1 MSFLAPL
8 MLVGLAGLAIPLV
21 IHLIGKR
28 RARVVKFAALAFLV
42 ASRRRTSRRLQLR
55 ERVLLVVRI
64 LACIALPLAIAKPFT
79 SCASRGPVVTR
90 GPQAAVFVVDDSFTS
105 GYRIAGRTLLE
116 RATDQATRILAQLGP
131 EAEVAVV
138 RASESA
144 PGATELSREH
154 LRVRDALLDL
164 TPTSRP
170 ADLRRALGRAA
181 QLLAGS
187 SHERRTVYLL
197 SPLTATGLPA
207 GEAPWAADGPGL
219 EVIDVRGGSPLPNL
233 AITDLAVTP
242 DPTAG
247 NRGIAVVAELANF
260 SPLPVTGV
268 TVSVDVAGTTVAR
281 GQLDLAPGERK
292 AKRFLAT
299 LPPERRSAPVAVSI
313 PTDALPIDDRRVA
326 IARLRDEL
334 RALLVDGDA
343 RADRHDD
350 ELFYLEAALR
360 PGDRAEAGT
369 AVTKI
374 LPADLD
380 GTDLGQFDVVVLANV
395 PALTAERVA
404 ALATWV
410 RGGGG
415 LLIAPGDHVDP
426 AAYEAT
432 MLPLLPQSLR
442 DPIDTAWG
450 AAPDERAARALHL
463 TKWEVDH
470 PIFAPFAKDAPGL
483 ADARFTKIVLLGPT
497 TDTADRKVLA
507 RFTNGAAALVL
518 ARAGDGQ
525 ILLYTSTLD
534 RDWNDL
540 PLLPG
545 YLPLVQESVRF
556 LARRRAETA
565 TGALVVGQSQSLP
578 TLDLKKLEIRGPEG
592 RGAVFEGARI
602 DGRQAVRFT
611 GAEAPGVYR
620 VIGTDRTGA
629 TSDRD
634 ELTFAVNVDPRGSDL
649 APAPPSVLPA
659 AGVAASAIG
668 RPHTRRVEL
677 WHAIASALLVLL
689 LIESVLIQRTR

>member
-8 MLVGLAGLAIPLV
+8 MLIGAAGLAIPLV
-21 IHLIGKR
+21 IHLIGRR
-28 RARVVKFAALAFLV
+28 RARVVKFAALAFLI

-55 ERVLLVVRI
+55 ERALLIVRM

-79 SCASRGPVVTR
+79 SCASRGPVVEG

-105 GYRIAGRTLLE
+105 GYRVGGRTLLE
-116 RATDQATRILAQLGP
+116 RTTEQATRILQQLGP

-138 RASESA
+138 RASEAS
-144 PGATELSREH
+144 PSPTELSREH

-164 TPTSRP
+164 QPTARP

-187 SHERRTVYLL
+187 SHERRTVYLI
-197 SPLTATGLPA
+197 SPLTATALPP
-207 GEAPWAADGPGL
+207 GEPPWADGGPGL
-219 EVIDVRGGSPLPNL
+219 EVIDVRGGSALPNL
-233 AITDLAVTP
+233 AVTELTVTP

-247 NRGIAVVAELANF
+247 NRGIAVTAQLANY
-260 SPLPVTGV
+260 STVAVTGV
-268 TVSVDVAGTTVAR
+268 MISLEVAGTTVAR
-281 GQLDLAPGERK
+281 GQIDLAAGERK

-299 LPPERRSAPVAVSI
+299 LPPELRSAAVAVAI
-313 PTDALPIDDRRVA
+313 PADALPIDDRRVA
-326 IARLRDEL
+326 VARLRDEL
-334 RALLVDGDA
+334 RALLVDGDP

-369 AVTKI
+369 VVTKI

-380 GTDLGQFDVVVLANV
+380 GVDLGQFDVVVLANV
-395 PALTAERVA
+395 PALSAPRVA
-404 ALATWV
+404 ALSTWV
-410 RGGGG
+410 RAGGG
-415 LLIAPGDHVDP
+415 LLITSGDHVDP
-426 AAYEAT
+426 VAYDAT
-432 MLPLLPQSLR
+432 MLPLLPRSLR

-450 AAPDERAARALHL
+450 AAPNERAARALHL
-463 TKWEVDH
+463 TKWEADH
-470 PIFAPFAKDAPGL
+470 PIFAPFAEDAPGL
-483 ADARFTKIVLLGPT
+483 ADARFAKAVLLGPI
-497 TDTADRKVLA
+497 TDSDESKVLA

-525 ILLYTSTLD
+525 VLLYTSTID

-545 YLPLVQESVRF
+545 FLPLFQESVRF

-565 TGALVVGQSQSLP
+565 TGTLLVGQSQVLP
-578 TLDLKKLEIRGPEG
+578 TLSLKKLEVRGPDG
-592 RGAVFEGARI
+592 RGAVFEGARL
-602 DGRQAVRFT
+602 DNRQVVRFT
-611 GAEAPGVYR
+611 AAESPGIYR
-620 VIGTDRTGA
+620 VIGTDGTGA
-629 TSDRD
+629 TADRD
-634 ELTFAVNVDPRGSDL
+634 ELAFAVNVDPRGSDL
-649 APAPPSVLPA
+649 APAPPSVLPVS
-659 AGVAASAIG
+659 GVAASAFG

-689 LIESVLIQRTR
+689 LIESILIQRRR

>member
-1 MSFLAPL
+1 MSFLAPF
-8 MLVGLAGLAIPLV
+8 MLIGLAGLAIPLV
-21 IHLIGKR
+21 IHLIGRR

-55 ERVLLVVRI
+55 ERLLLIVRI
-64 LACIALPLAIAKPFT
+64 LACVALPLAIAKPFT

-90 GPQAAVFVVDDSFTS
+90 GPQAVVFVIDESFTS
-105 GYRIAGRTLLE
+105 GYRIGGRTLLE
-116 RATDQATRILAQLGP
+116 RATDHATRILAQLGP

-138 RASESA
+138 RASESS
-144 PGATELSREH
+144 PNATELSREH

-164 TPTSRP
+164 SPTARP
-170 ADLRRALGRAA
+170 ADLRRALARAA

-187 SHERRTVYLL
+187 SHERRTVYLV
-197 SPLTATGLPA
+197 SPLTATALPA
-207 GEAPWAADGPGL
+207 GDPPWTDDGPSL
-219 EVIDVRGGSPLPNL
+219 EVVDVRGGGALPNL
-233 AITDLAVTP
+233 AVTALSATP

-260 SPLPVTGV
+260 STVAVSGV
-268 TVSVDVAGTTVAR
+268 TVSLDVAGTTVAR
-281 GQLDLAPGERK
+281 GQIDLAAGERK

-299 LPPERRSAPVAVSI
+299 LPPEQRSAAVAVSI
-313 PTDALPIDDRRVA
+313 PNDALPIDDRRVA
-326 IARLRDEL
+326 VARLRDEL
-334 RALLVDGDA
+334 RALLVDGDP

-369 AVTKI
+369 VVTKI

-380 GTDLGQFDVVVLANV
+380 GIDLGQFDVVVLANV

-404 ALATWV
+404 ALSTWV
-410 RGGGG
+410 RAGGG
-415 LLIAPGDHVDP
+415 LLITPGDHVDP

-450 AAPDERAARALHL
+450 AAPDEQAARALHL
-463 TKWEVDH
+463 TKWEIDH

-483 ADARFTKIVLLGPT
+483 ADARFTKVVLLGPT
-497 TDTADRKVLA
+497 TDTDERKVLA

-525 ILLYTSTLD
+525 VLLYTSTID

-545 YLPLVQESVRF
+545 FLPLFQESVRF
-556 LARRRAETA
+556 LARRRAEAA
-565 TGALVVGQSQSLP
+565 TGTVVVGQSQTLP
-578 TLDLKKLEIRGPEG
+578 TLDLKKLEVRGPDG
-592 RGAVFEGARI
+592 NGAVFEGARI
-602 DGRQAVRFT
+602 DGRQVVRFT
-611 GAEAPGVYR
+611 AADSPGIYR

-629 TSDRD
+629 TADRD
-634 ELTFAVNVDPRGSDL
+634 ELAFAVNVDPRGSDL
-649 APAPPSVLPA
+649 APAPPSVLPIS
-659 AGVAASAIG
+659 GTAASAIG

-689 LIESVLIQRTR
+689 LIESILIQRKG